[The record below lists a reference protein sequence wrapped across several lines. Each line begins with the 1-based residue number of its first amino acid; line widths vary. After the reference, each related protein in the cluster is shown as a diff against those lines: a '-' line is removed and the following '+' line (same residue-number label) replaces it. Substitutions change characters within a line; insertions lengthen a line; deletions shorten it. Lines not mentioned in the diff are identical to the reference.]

1 MKNERS
7 NQINREINSVQTPNP
22 RTFAL
27 RKRP

>member
-7 NQINREINSVQTPNP
+7 NRINHEMNSVQMPNP